1 MSDAAGT
8 GADDGFAGEDY
19 DVVVIGAG
27 FGGLYALH
35 RMIGLGLRTTCLES
49 GEGPGG
55 TWYWNRYPGA
65 RVDVES
71 LVYSYSF
78 DDDLQQEWHWPEH
91 FSPQPD
97 IEAYAKHVVDRF
109 GLAEYINF
117 STTVVALEY
126 DETRCRWQVRTNAG
140 AVISAHYVIAATG
153 SLSTANVPAIAGAE
167 SFAGSS
173 FHTARWP
180 AEGVDLRG
188 RRVGVIGT
196 GSTGIQL
203 IPMIAEQAQ
212 HLTVFQRTAN
222 FSIPSRNRALDPDY
236 EREYKADY
244 PQRRRKLWASKSG
257 TALDPIVPP
266 SALAVDD
273 AEREKILMQAWK
285 SRSGF
290 NFQRAF
296 SDVLTDIDA
305 NDLVAEFVRARI
317 REIVRD
323 PDVAEALC
331 PSSHPL
337 GTKRLC
343 LESGYYETYNRDNVS
358 LVDLRATPI
367 VRMTPTGVAT
377 TAGEHQVDVLV
388 YATGFDAMTGALT
401 SIDIKGVGGRAL
413 VDKWA
418 DGPTTYLGFMAS
430 GFPNLFMIHGPGSP
444 SVLAQMIMA
453 GEWQVDWVVDLITY
467 MSDHEYRCVDA
478 TPEAESAWAREV
490 DAAADRTLYKRAE
503 SWYNGANIEGK
514 PRMFMLYV
522 DGFPAYCLRCTEVS
536 RRGYEGFVLSS

>member
-222 FSIPSRNRALDPDY
+222 FSIPSRNR
-236 EREYKADY
+236 
-244 PQRRRKLWASKSG
+244 
-257 TALDPIVPP
+257 
-266 SALAVDD
+266 
-273 AEREKILMQAWK
+273 
-285 SRSGF
+285 SR
-290 NFQRAF
+290 
-296 SDVLTDIDA
+296 
-305 NDLVAEFVRARI
+305 
-317 REIVRD
+317 
-323 PDVAEALC
+323 
-331 PSSHPL
+331 
-337 GTKRLC
+337 
-343 LESGYYETYNRDNVS
+343 
-358 LVDLRATPI
+358 LRA
-367 VRMTPTGVAT
+367 GVQGRLSA
-377 TAGEHQVDVLV
+377 AAAQ
-388 YATGFDAMTGALT
+388 A
-401 SIDIKGVGGRAL
+401 VGLEIR
-413 VDKWA
+413 
-418 DGPTTYLGFMAS
+418 
-430 GFPNLFMIHGPGSP
+430 HGPGSDRAA
-444 SVLAQMIMA
+444 VGA
-453 GEWQVDWVVDLITY
+453 G
-467 MSDHEYRCVDA
+467 RRRRR
-478 TPEAESAWAREV
+478 ARE
-490 DAAADRTLYKRAE
+490 DPHASLEIA
-503 SWYNGANIEGK
+503 
-514 PRMFMLYV
+514 
-522 DGFPAYCLRCTEVS
+522 
-536 RRGYEGFVLSS
+536 